1 MQRKRDILQ
10 DGDVAIGKGDIFK
23 RDKHTFLRMR
33 DAGKM
38 KEAKLLAAVREAEE
52 ALKGASP
59 KKCAKLVRRI
69 FVLKARLLR
78 SR

>member
-1 MQRKRDILQ
+1 
-10 DGDVAIGKGDIFK
+10 
-23 RDKHTFLRMR
+23 
-33 DAGKM
+33 M

-59 KKCAKLVRRI
+59 RACAKWVRRI

-78 SR
+78 GG